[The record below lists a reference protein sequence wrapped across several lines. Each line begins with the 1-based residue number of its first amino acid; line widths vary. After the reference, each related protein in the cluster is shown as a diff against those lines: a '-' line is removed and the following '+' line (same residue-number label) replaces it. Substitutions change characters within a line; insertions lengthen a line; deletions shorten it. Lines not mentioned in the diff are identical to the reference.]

1 MRKSFLTP
9 LLLYGIWVSLSA
21 QSVKPVL
28 KEAPPAS
35 AGISAERLERIDRFI
50 QGYIDRGQ
58 LNGATALVARNGRIV
73 YHKAFGY
80 SNLEQRVPMQRN
92 QIFRIA
98 SMTKPVVSV
107 AAMMLYEEGKFNLDD
122 PLSAYIPA
130 FKNPKVLATYQA
142 SDTTYTTVPAKSEIT
157 VRQLLNH
164 TSGIGYAQI
173 GSAEANAIYYKHRI
187 NGGIGTPQS
196 TLADVINR
204 LATLPLFH
212 HPGEKF
218 LYGLNTDVLGYFVEV
233 VSGMR
238 LDKYLTEKIF
248 RPLGMQD
255 TYFFLPRD
263 KQGRLTTLYLQDE
276 QGKLRVQEPVIP
288 LNGDFVRD
296 FPNTPGGTYFSGG
309 AGLSS
314 TAFDYAV
321 FCQMLINGGTYNGVR
336 ILAPSTIRLITTNQ
350 IGNLPMWGNPADP
363 TRFGLG
369 FGVYTEGNESLS
381 PVRKGTYDWAGMFA
395 SHFWIDPET
404 GIIAV
409 FMRNVWPTQHW
420 DFGTRIR
427 PVVYQAIVE

>member
-1 MRKSFLTP
+1 MKTNIAIF
-9 LLLYGIWVSLSA
+9 LLLCLTGNRMMA
-21 QSVKPVL
+21 QPARAVL
-28 KEAPPAS
+28 REASPAS
-35 AGISAERLERIDRFI
+35 AGVSSERLARLDQFI

-58 LNGATALVARNGRIV
+58 LNGATALVARNGAIV
-73 YHKAFGY
+73 YHKAFGF
-80 SNLEQRVPMQRN
+80 SNLAQRTPMQRN

-107 AAMMLYEEGKFNLDD
+107 AAMILYEEGKFNLDD
-122 PLSAYIPA
+122 PLSKYIPA
-130 FKNPKVLATYQA
+130 FKNPKVLAGYQA
-142 SDTTYTTVPAKSEIT
+142 SDTSYTTVPAKSEIT

-196 TLADVINR
+196 TLAEVINR
-204 LATLPLFH
+204 LAGLPLFH

-218 LYGLNTDVLGYFVEV
+218 LYGMNTDVLGYFVEV
-233 VSGMR
+233 VSGMA
-238 LDKYLTEKIF
+238 LDKFLAEKIF

-255 TYFFLPRD
+255 TYFYLPRD
-263 KQGRLTTLYLQDE
+263 KQGRLTTLYRQDE
-276 QGKLRVQEPVIP
+276 QGKLHVQEPVIP

-314 TAFDYAV
+314 TALDYAI
-321 FCQMLINGGTYNGVR
+321 FCQMLINGGIYNGVR
-336 ILAPSTIRLITTNQ
+336 ILAPSTIKLMTTNQ
-350 IGNLPMWGNPADP
+350 IGNQSMWGNPSDP

-369 FGVYTEGNESLS
+369 FGVYTAAGEWQS
-381 PVRKGTYDWAGMFA
+381 PVRAGSFDWAGMFA

-404 GIIAV
+404 GIVAV

-420 DFGTRIR
+420 DFGERIR